1 MTQAQ
6 IKKKGYKDFDFD
18 KKIKTLT
25 KPNDMGNN
33 KPNPAKVYFI
43 AMAAFWFVFG
53 IITTFYP
60 ALMNMFQTETGI
72 RAVTNYSNHIWRH
85 DGFDIIAISVLLFTL
100 SRETV
105 SRDILRAAAVVA
117 LLVTIAIISSLLTTT
132 YWNMLFLVPGLS
144 CFAFAVWGFML
155 AAKAR

>member
-1 MTQAQ
+1 ME
-6 IKKKGYKDFDFD
+6 
-18 KKIKTLT
+18 
-25 KPNDMGNN
+25 NS

-60 ALMNMFQTETGI
+60 AFMNMFQTETGI
-72 RAVTNYSNHIWRH
+72 SAVTAYSNHIWRH
-85 DGFDIIAISVLLFTL
+85 DGFDIIAISVLLFAL

-105 SRDILRAAAVVA
+105 SRNILRATAVVA
-117 LLVTIAIISSLLTTT
+117 LLVTIAIISSIFSTP

-144 CFAFAVWGFML
+144 CFAFVVWGFVL
-155 AAKAR
+155 ASKMN